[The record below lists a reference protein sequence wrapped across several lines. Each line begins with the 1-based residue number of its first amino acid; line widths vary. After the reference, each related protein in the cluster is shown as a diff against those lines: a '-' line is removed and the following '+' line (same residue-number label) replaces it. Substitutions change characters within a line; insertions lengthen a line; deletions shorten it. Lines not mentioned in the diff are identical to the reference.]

1 MAAQTGLLIRY
12 QSLAFD
18 LSGMHSADL
27 LTRVRAALLVAP

>member
-12 QSLAFD
+12 QSLVFD

-27 LTRVRAALLVAP
+27 LTA